1 MAWAVDVMGCD
12 RTDEIDKSNVDPK
25 YRGLDDE

>member
-1 MAWAVDVMGCD
+1 MAWAVDGMRCE

-25 YRGLDDE
+25 YRGLDGE